1 MLKLKAMPLIKTAL
15 WYQLPNIWGHDL
27 NKFESK
33 PFAIAPTELCFLFFC
48 EMICEKKKLKTHPK
62 YSHM

>member
-33 PFAIAPTELCFLFFC
+33 PFAIALTE
-48 EMICEKKKLKTHPK
+48 IKNSPQI
-62 YSHM
+62 